1 MSAAEPHQIMV
12 RMAPSM
18 DPATSP
24 LKSRR
29 RTLQGVLRER
39 LPQIEATL
47 EAGYRMRT
55 IVEQLAQEGFHT
67 TLGAFRDGLYRAR
80 LWRKTCGLPNVPPGD
95 APPVTSAWPVERP
108 PAQAQPRLGPAAPVL
123 TPEDLKR
130 RAGFQYEGTAN
141 LKKDDLV

>member
-1 MSAAEPHQIMV
+1 MN
-12 RMAPSM
+12 
-18 DPATSP
+18 PATSP
-24 LKSRR
+24 LKSTR
-29 RTLQGVLRER
+29 RTFQGVLRER

-47 EAGYRMRT
+47 RAGYRMRT

-80 LWRKTCGLPNVPPGD
+80 LWRKTYGPLNLPPGD
-95 APPVTSAWPVERP
+95 PPSVTSAWPVESRSP
-108 PAQAQPRLGPAAPVL
+108 QAPPRLGPSPSVL
-123 TPEDLKR
+123 TPEDLKK

>member
-1 MSAAEPHQIMV
+1 MN
-12 RMAPSM
+12 
-18 DPATSP
+18 PATSP

-47 EAGYRMRT
+47 RAGYRMQT

-80 LWRKTCGLPNVPPGD
+80 CVFQAIVDELWLWFP
-95 APPVTSAWPVERP
+95 S
-108 PAQAQPRLGPAAPVL
+108 
-123 TPEDLKR
+123 
-130 RAGFQYEGTAN
+130 
-141 LKKDDLV
+141 